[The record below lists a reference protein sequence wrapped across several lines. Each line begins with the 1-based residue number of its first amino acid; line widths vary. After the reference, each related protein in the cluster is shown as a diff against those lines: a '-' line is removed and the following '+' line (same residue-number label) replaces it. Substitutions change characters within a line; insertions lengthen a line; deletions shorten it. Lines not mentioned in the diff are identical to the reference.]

1 MIVEP
6 IEPIQIGPREITEN
20 ELITTVVNQPIWIL
34 SPNPSEPTSEQ
45 RMRLLESSGALDF
58 WSAPGEDIY
67 SIDDGDPI

>member
-1 MIVEP
+1 MTVET
-6 IEPIQIGPREITEN
+6 IESIHIGPREIIEN

-58 WSAPGEDIY
+58 WSAPEEDIY